1 MTRKEKIMKIT
12 IYLLSSAFPK
22 DIQKIQRE
30 NRKKKMKKSS
40 EEKMTDKDQE
50 LADRHLPRST
60 SRFEESQRRGQD
72 PSLPMRPGDPSQMA
86 DALMHDLEAIRRCR
100 RRQRQPIDEETGRP
114 RGRAQSG
121 SRNQAEPEIT
131 PLTQLCM
138 HLSSLTSQV
147 RQLRH
152 IMTSLNHSVQENS
165 DYLEEVIDGNERLV
179 DEFKDVDA

>member
-1 MTRKEKIMKIT
+1 MKTSRNKRKET
-12 IYLLSSAFPK
+12 QS
-22 DIQKIQRE
+22 
-30 NRKKKMKKSS
+30 
-40 EEKMTDKDQE
+40 DQD
-50 LADRHLPRST
+50 LAALHLPTTR
-60 SRFEESQRRGQD
+60 SRFETSKRPAQD
-72 PSLPMRPGDPSQMA
+72 PTLPMRPGDPSQMA